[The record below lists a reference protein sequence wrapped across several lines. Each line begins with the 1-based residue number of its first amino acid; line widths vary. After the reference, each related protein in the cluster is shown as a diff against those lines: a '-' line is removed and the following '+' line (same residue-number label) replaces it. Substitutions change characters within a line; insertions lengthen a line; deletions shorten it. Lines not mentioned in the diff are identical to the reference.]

1 MLKKCRYLPKL
12 ETDRL
17 ILRELKRDD
26 TDDLME
32 WITRD
37 EIYTYWG
44 RPANKDE
51 KDPDLLFED
60 SGTGKKPKYTSDYI
74 WWIELKDTEKI
85 IGEIEVYDILDR
97 RFGMLGYRIS
107 PDYWN
112 TGICKESI
120 NRVKE
125 FIFSETDI
133 DRLQANAD
141 VRNIASNKALK
152 KCGFIHEG
160 TVRHGKMVSMYCDYN
175 IWGLIRDDMK
185 DSKGRKG

>member
-1 MLKKCRYLPKL
+1 MLKKCRFLPKL

-60 SGTGKKPKYTSDYI
+60 SGTGKKPEYTSDYI

-112 TGICKESI
+112 TGICTESI
-120 NRVKE
+120 NRVKK
-125 FIFSETDI
+125 FIFSDTDI
-133 DRLQANAD
+133 DRLQANVD
-141 VRNIASNKALK
+141 VRNTASNKALK